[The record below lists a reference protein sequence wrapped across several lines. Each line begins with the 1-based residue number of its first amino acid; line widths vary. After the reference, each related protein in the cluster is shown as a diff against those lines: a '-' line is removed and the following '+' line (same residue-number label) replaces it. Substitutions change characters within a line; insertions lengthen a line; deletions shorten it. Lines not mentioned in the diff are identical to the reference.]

1 MIEHL
6 LRAGYR
12 VKVLVRREPIPWR
25 FRGSVQVV
33 VGDICDVAALRS
45 LTEGASEVFHL
56 AASLHVNR
64 MTDALRTEYYRVNVE
79 GTRILTEV
87 ASGASVQRL
96 IFFSTISVY
105 GASRDNIIFDEE
117 SPLNPD
123 SFYAETKCHAE
134 EIAKRGSPAV
144 ILRLAAVYGPHMKG
158 NYSRLVEA
166 FRRGFFVPV
175 GPGTNRRALVYEQDA
190 ASAALLAAE
199 HPAAVYKIYNV
210 TDGEFH
216 TLNEIIES
224 ICSALGRKP
233 PRFSLPI
240 SPTRALVG
248 LVEKGSRS
256 IGLKPPVTPE
266 MIDKYTEDIAVDG
279 SLIQKELGFM
289 PQYDLKTGWVE
300 TIREMQE

>member
-105 GASRDNIIFDEE
+105 GQSRDGEIFMSEFAVE
-117 SPLNPD
+117 KVVS
-123 SFYAETKCHAE
+123 ETMK
-134 EIAKRGSPAV
+134 
-144 ILRLAAVYGPHMKG
+144 VYG
-158 NYSRLVEA
+158 E
-166 FRRGFFVPV
+166 
-175 GPGTNRRALVYEQDA
+175 
-190 ASAALLAAE
+190 LL
-199 HPAAVYKIYNV
+199 K
-210 TDGEFH
+210 
-216 TLNEIIES
+216 
-224 ICSALGRKP
+224 
-233 PRFSLPI
+233 
-240 SPTRALVG
+240 
-248 LVEKGSRS
+248 
-256 IGLKPPVTPE
+256 
-266 MIDKYTEDIAVDG
+266 
-279 SLIQKELGFM
+279 Q
-289 PQYDLKTGWVE
+289 
-300 TIREMQE
+300 